1 MPGKI
6 FFDSI
11 RASLFD
17 GAISQTQVNGVT
29 AIMSAWAVQGDGEL
43 RHLAYVLAT
52 ALRETASTM
61 QPIREYGKGKD
72 HPYGRIDATGKA
84 PYGRGY
90 VQLTWGDNYRKADA
104 KLGLD
109 GRLAK
114 DYDLALDPTIAA
126 GILIQGMLEGW
137 FTGKKLSD
145 YTNDFVNARRIINGT
160 DKAALIA
167 GYANK
172 FLAALTADAAAPVA
186 QPAPVP
192 VAVPPATPVP
202 SAAAPVPSAAAPMP
216 PPAPTPVPPSLWVL
230 LLQFVLSLFKR
241 KA

>member
-29 AIMSAWAVQGDGEL
+29 AIMSAWRVQGDEEL

-52 ALRETASTM
+52 ALHETASTM
-61 QPIREYGKGKD
+61 QPIREYGKGKGHD
-72 HPYGRIDATGKA
+72 YGVIDATGKA

-90 VQLTWGDNYRKADA
+90 VQLTWASNYQKADA
-104 KLGLD
+104 KLGLG

-126 GILIQGMLEGW
+126 DVLIRGMRDGW
-137 FTGKKLSD
+137 FTGKKLAD
-145 YTNDFVNARRIINGT
+145 YTNDFVNARRIVNGT

-172 FLAALTADAAAPVA
+172 FLAALTADVGVQSMPPIVPPPVA
-186 QPAPVP
+186 PSPVP
-192 VAVPPATPVP
+192 A
-202 SAAAPVPSAAAPMP
+202 S
-216 PPAPTPVPPSLWVL
+216 APTPSPAPAAPPSFWVL